1 MKNNIFDYATK
12 ELSQDAI
19 LCYILKNFYSDNENE
34 QKIAEN
40 N

>member
-19 LCYILKNFYSDNENE
+19 LCYILKKFYSDNENE